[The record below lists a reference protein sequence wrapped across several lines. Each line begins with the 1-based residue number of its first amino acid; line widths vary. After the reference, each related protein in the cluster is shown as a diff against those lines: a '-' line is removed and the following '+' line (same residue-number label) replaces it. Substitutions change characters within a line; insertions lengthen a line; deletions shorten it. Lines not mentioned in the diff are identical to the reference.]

1 METSRMH
8 ALSTESAPDSAVSPA
23 PVLLV
28 EADTDDAQL
37 IEDALGQA
45 GIGAFRVQRVTTLAD
60 ALGCLAVTDI
70 EVVLVAP
77 NLPDCSGMEAF
88 DRIRLAAPNAL
99 ILALSGEEGFEAKAQ
114 EIILRGADDLVSK
127 REIDAYWLPRALRY
141 VIQRKSVEAALRST
155 EEALFEEKERAQ
167 VTLNSIGDAVLVT
180 DVQGNVTYL
189 NEAAE
194 SLTGWTL
201 QAAAGQPLAEVFN
214 IIDGSS
220 RQPAVNPAKRA
231 MDENRTVGLAAN
243 GVLLRRDGTESGI
256 EDSAAPIHDRRGE
269 VSGAVI
275 VFRDVSQ
282 SRAMTIKMAYLAQ
295 HDFLTGLSNRA
306 LLNERLGQAISF
318 ARRHKKQIG
327 LLFLD
332 LDHFKEINDSHG
344 HETGDHVL
352 RAIADLLGKCV
363 RTTDTVCRQGGDEF
377 VILLAEI
384 ERPEDAA
391 QVAEKVLAKLSKPLR
406 IDGQMLQ
413 VEASIGI
420 SVYPDDGEEVDSMIQ
435 HADTAMYHAKTTG
448 RKSYHFF
455 RADMNNQVR
464 RRRSAETNL
473 HHALDDGEFLLHYQP
488 QVDLASGRMVG
499 MEALVR
505 WRDPKKGLVY
515 PNSFIPIAEH
525 GNMIIPI
532 GHWVRLEAC
541 RQIKIWQAAHKT
553 PLPVAMNVSTMEFR
567 HTRFIESLREI
578 LEETGLEPDNVE
590 LELTES
596 VLMEDADMAV
606 TRLKTL
612 KDMGIRIAV
621 DDFGTGYS
629 SLSYL
634 RRFPIDTLKIDK
646 SFVREISTTPQTAT
660 IIGAVIGLGRNLGHR
675 VIAEGVETE
684 RQSKFLRAHG
694 CRLGQG
700 FHLGRPLPAEDIG
713 LLLAG
718 AQGAV
723 SLARH

>member
-1 METSRMH
+1 MDTSC
-8 ALSTESAPDSAVSPA
+8 LNSVSIDFAPGQAVSPVS
-23 PVLLV
+23 VLLV
-28 EADTDDAQL
+28 EADASDAQL
-37 IEDALGQA
+37 IEDALA
-45 GIGAFRVQRVTTLAD
+45 HSDSGAFRVRQVSTLSG
-60 ALGCLAVTDI
+60 ALKHLAQDHVD
-70 EVVLVAP
+70 VVLLAP
-77 NLPDCSGMEAF
+77 NLPDCEGMQAF
-88 DRIRLAAPNAL
+88 DRIRLLAPNAL
-99 ILALSGEEGFEAKAQ
+99 ILALGGEDGTEAKAQ

-127 REIDAYWLPRALRY
+127 RQIDAYWLPRALLY
-141 VIQRKSVEAALRST
+141 VTQRKSVESALRGV

-180 DVQGNVTYL
+180 DLGGNVTYL

-194 SLTGWTL
+194 SLTGWTR
-201 QAAAGQPLAEVFN
+201 QAAAGQPLNQVFN
-214 IIDGSS
+214 IIDGAS
-220 RQPAVNPAKRA
+220 RQAAVNPARRA
-231 MDENRTVGLAAN
+231 MEENRTVGLAAN
-243 GVLLRRDGTESGI
+243 CVLLRRDGTESGI
-256 EDSAAPIHDRRGE
+256 EDSAAPIHDRHGQ

-318 ARRHKKQIG
+318 ARRHGKQIG

-352 RAIADLLGKCV
+352 RAIADLLRRCV

-391 QVAEKVLAKLSKPLR
+391 QVAEKVLAALAKPLLV
-406 IDGQMLQ
+406 DGQMLQ
-413 VEASIGI
+413 VAASIGI
-420 SVYPDDGEEVDSMIQ
+420 SIFPDDGEEVDTIIQ
-435 HADTAMYHAKTTG
+435 HADTAMYHAKSNG
-448 RKSYHFF
+448 RKSYNFF
-455 RADMNNQVR
+455 KNDMNRQIV
-464 RRRSAETNL
+464 RRRSAESSL

-488 QVDLASGRMVG
+488 QVDLATGRMVG

-505 WRDPKKGLVY
+505 WRDPKQGLIY
-515 PNSFIPIAEH
+515 PDAFIPLAEQSD
-525 GNMIIPI
+525 MIVPM

-541 RQIKIWQAAHKT
+541 RQIQHWREAHKT
-553 PLPVAMNVSTMEFR
+553 PLPVAINVSAMEFR
-567 HTRFIESLREI
+567 HPRFIESLEKI
-578 LEETGLEPDNVE
+578 LEETGLEPSSIE

-596 VLMEDADMAV
+596 VLMEDAEMAV

-612 KDMGIRIAV
+612 KDMGVRIAV

-646 SFVREISTTPQTAT
+646 SFVLEISTAPKTAT

-684 RQSKFLRAHG
+684 EQSTFLQEQG

-700 FHLGRPLPAEDIG
+700 FHLGHPRSAANIA
-713 LLLAG
+713 LLLASERG
-718 AQGAV
+718 AA
-723 SLARH
+723 SLGRR